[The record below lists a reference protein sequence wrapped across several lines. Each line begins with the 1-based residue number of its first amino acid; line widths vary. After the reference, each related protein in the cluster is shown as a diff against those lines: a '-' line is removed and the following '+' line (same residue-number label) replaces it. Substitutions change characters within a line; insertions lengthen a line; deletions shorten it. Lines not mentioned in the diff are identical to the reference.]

1 LREERGLRVFES
13 RMLRIIFGP
22 MSYEVTGYWRNLH
35 SEELNDLYSSPT
47 IRVMKQRK
55 IRWEEHAA
63 RMGETKGVYK
73 VLVGKPKGKRPLGRT
88 SCRWEDNIK
97 RIFRMWDGGGMDRIY
112 LARDRDMWRELV
124 NGVIEHSGSIKY
136 GEFLD

>member
-1 LREERGLRVFES
+1 MREERGLRVFES

-73 VLVGKPKGKRPLGRT
+73 VLVENLKERDHLEEPVVDGKIILRESSGCGMEVVWTGYIWLGIET
-88 SCRWEDNIK
+88 C
-97 RIFRMWDGGGMDRIY
+97 GGN
-112 LARDRDMWRELV
+112 L
-124 NGVIEHSGSIKY
+124 
-136 GEFLD
+136 